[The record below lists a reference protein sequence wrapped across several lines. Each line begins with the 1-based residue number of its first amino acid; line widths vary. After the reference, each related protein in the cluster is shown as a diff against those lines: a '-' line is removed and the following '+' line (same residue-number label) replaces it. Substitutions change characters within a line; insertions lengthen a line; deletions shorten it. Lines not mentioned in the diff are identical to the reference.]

1 MSVSQV
7 AKNEEDL
14 LASPIKFA
22 HVVLKTPHYR
32 VMVDWWADFLE
43 AKVRFG
49 NEFLS
54 FISYDD
60 EHHRIAIAGLPHLQ
74 EPDKQSWGLE
84 HFAFTYDSLDSLLS
98 QYERM
103 KAKGVSPYLTIHHGM
118 TISAYYADPDGNQVE
133 AQVDVMDMDGAE
145 LFMNG
150 PLFAKNPIGRKMDFD
165 ALVNRMRSGE
175 SLDSLTDY
183 LTAR

>member
-1 MSVSQV
+1 M
-7 AKNEEDL
+7 
-14 LASPIKFA
+14 ASPIKFA

-32 VMVDWWADFLE
+32 EMVDWWADFLE
-43 AKVRFG
+43 GKVRFR

-60 EHHRIAIAGLPHLQ
+60 EHHRIAIAGLPHLR
-74 EPDKQSWGLE
+74 EPDKRSWGLE
-84 HFAFTYDSLDSLLS
+84 HVAFTYDSLESLLA

-103 KAKGVSPYLTIHHGM
+103 KTKGFLPYLTIHHGM

-133 AQVDVMDMDGAE
+133 AQVDVMDMDEAE
-145 LFMNG
+145 AFMNG
-150 PLFAKNPIGRKMDFD
+150 PLFAENPIGRNMDFD
-165 ALVNRMRSGE
+165 ALVDRMRSGE
-175 SLDSLTDY
+175 PLASMTDY